1 MVDVPDCCYCGA
13 PWTLGGYAHSRT
25 CFITTG
31 HLTLEAGRRA
41 KRNRTELENRPV
53 QKPALELDDE

>member
-13 PWTLGGYAHSRT
+13 PWTLGGYAHTRT

-41 KRNRTELENRPV
+41 KRNRAAPDVNAPSW
-53 QKPALELDDE
+53 LDDDVT